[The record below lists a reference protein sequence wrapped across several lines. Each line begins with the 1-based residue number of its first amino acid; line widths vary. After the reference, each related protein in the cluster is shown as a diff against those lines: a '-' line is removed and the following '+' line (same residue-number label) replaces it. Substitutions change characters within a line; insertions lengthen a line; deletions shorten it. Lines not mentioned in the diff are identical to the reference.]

1 MRRGYEIRTTRWQK
15 IRYVITPFFLYM
27 IVKSVAM
34 FVLSMCVSIIP
45 GTGVAEWVLANSNML
60 SAVINA
66 VASLIGMGFVM
77 NDFLIEVVITGEYD
91 MDAPVLKRVAAWI
104 GEGWRQSK
112 GRRYLYVL
120 TMLLAVS
127 SALAMNIVITLFS
140 IDSVKYDNVEAIQ
153 YSVPIWLGLILY
165 GVVSPVVEEVIF
177 RGLTYNR
184 MKHYFKLWISIV
196 VSAVI
201 FGGFHANIP
210 QVLYGTIM
218 GVLITLCYE
227 WVRGFGAP
235 LLFHMI
241 ANIFVFLFST
251 VSLSEAV
258 YGILVSPIT
267 AVLLV
272 IISVGLL
279 WLIWKKRQR
288 EIRV

>member
-34 FVLSMCVSIIP
+34 FVLSMCVSIVP

-91 MDAPVLKRVAAWI
+91 MDAPVLKRVVAWI
-104 GEGWRQSK
+104 GEGWRKSK
-112 GRRYLYVL
+112 GRRYLYGLV
-120 TMLLAVS
+120 MLLALVS
-127 SALAMNIVITLFS
+127 SLAMNILISLIS
-140 IDSVKYDNVEAIQ
+140 IDSAKYDNVEAIQ

-165 GVVSPVVEEVIF
+165 GVVSPIVEEVIF

-184 MKHYFKLWISIV
+184 MKHYFKLWVSVV
-196 VSAVI
+196 VSSVI
-201 FGGFHANIP
+201 FGGFHANLP
-210 QVLYGTIM
+210 QMIYGIVM

-235 LLFHMI
+235 LCFHMV
-241 ANIFVFLFST
+241 ANVFVFLFSA
-251 VSLSEAV
+251 VALSEAA
-258 YGILVSPIT
+258 YGILVSPIV
-267 AVLLV
+267 AVVLLLM
-272 IISVGLL
+272 SAGLL
-279 WLIWKKRQR
+279 WLIWRKSANSR
-288 EIRV
+288 

>member
-15 IRYVITPFFLYM
+15 IRYVITPFFVYM
-27 IVKSVAM
+27 IVKSGAM

-66 VASLIGMGFVM
+66 AASLIGMGFVM

-91 MDAPVLKRVAAWI
+91 MDAPVIMRVVSWM

-120 TMLLAVS
+120 TMLLAVT
-127 SALAMNIVITLFS
+127 SALAMNIIITLFS
-140 IDSVKYDNVEAIQ
+140 IDSAKYEQVETIQ

-184 MKHYFKLWISIV
+184 MKHYFKLWVSVV
-196 VSAVI
+196 VSAVV
-201 FGGFHANIP
+201 FGGFHANLP
-210 QVLYGTIM
+210 QMLYGMVM
-218 GVLITLCYE
+218 GGLITLCYE

-235 LLFHMI
+235 LLFHMV
-241 ANIFVFLFST
+241 ANVFVFLFST
-251 VSLSEAV
+251 VVLKEAV
-258 YGILVSPIT
+258 YEILVSPMT
-267 AVLLV
+267 AAVLVLV
-272 IISVGLL
+272 SVGLL
-279 WLIWKKRQR
+279 WMICRKRANGR
-288 EIRV
+288 

>member
-15 IRYVITPFFLYM
+15 IRYVITPFFVYM
-27 IVKSVAM
+27 IVKSGAM

-66 VASLIGMGFVM
+66 IASLIGMGFVM

-91 MDAPVLKRVAAWI
+91 MDAPVIMRVVSWM

-120 TMLLAVS
+120 TMLLAVT
-127 SALAMNIVITLFS
+127 SALAMNIIITLFS
-140 IDSVKYDNVEAIQ
+140 IDSAKYEQVETIQ

-184 MKHYFKLWISIV
+184 MKHYFKLWVSVV
-196 VSAVI
+196 VSAVV
-201 FGGFHANIP
+201 FGGFHANLP
-210 QVLYGTIM
+210 QMLYGMVM
-218 GVLITLCYE
+218 GGLITLCYE

-235 LLFHMI
+235 LLFHMV
-241 ANIFVFLFST
+241 ANVFVFLFST
-251 VSLSEAV
+251 VVLKEAV
-258 YGILVSPIT
+258 YEILVSPMT
-267 AVLLV
+267 AAVLVLV
-272 IISVGLL
+272 SVGLL
-279 WLIWKKRQR
+279 WMICRKRANGR
-288 EIRV
+288 